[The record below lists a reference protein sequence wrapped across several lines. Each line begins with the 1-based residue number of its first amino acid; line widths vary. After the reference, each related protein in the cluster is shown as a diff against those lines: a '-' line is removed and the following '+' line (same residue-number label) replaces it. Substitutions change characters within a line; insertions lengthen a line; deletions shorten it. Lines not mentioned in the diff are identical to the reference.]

1 MSINRREA
9 IKRVALA
16 GMLTATGPIGNLMAN
31 APAKG
36 KKGYFKYSLKKGYPE
51 FDYFSVDSLGKNK
64 LSNNPLK
71 LDELRDES
79 LFTSEIDK
87 KSAKYFLKDSPVSA
101 WEFERTEKGFV
112 LRSNYVEN
120 NVPWTLHFNQSKN
133 HVTMLGIV
141 HEENKI
147 DLPGVLHLPD
157 MGSFRV
163 RSEQVKTIDYS
174 GKRLTAD
181 AAHAKKYV
189 KLSFPPATKTD
200 RFVEYTFEIAAIY
213 PEVTGIENDPRFDG
227 YRRNYINTFQVNP
240 HLQVLANNTT
250 SDSCTFVQYGYSE
263 LAVAAPD
270 LVDDL
275 RAIDLVKMTV
285 DRYLAGQ
292 KGYGHFGYRGDI
304 DVFPNVRWGGQSA
317 SLDAYPSLLIAACNY
332 YKGSEDKA
340 WLTEKYNGLVSW
352 AEEIM
357 SRDKDHDGLMEYG
370 FSGNSNSYSGE
381 TNMRP
386 SNWWDTIGFGHKDAY
401 ANAMAYSAIKRFIKL
416 CELKG
421 DEYSVKRYTR
431 FAGKIRENYYDT
443 FFNPKTGVLAGWK
456 SEDGEL
462 HDYYFTFVNGMA
474 ISYGLVTKEQGN
486 RIMDAMLA
494 KMKDVGYSN
503 FEKGLP
509 GNLINIPKKD
519 YAHFDPRWGGN
530 PTDDSTAGWQHYENG
545 GVSGNYVY
553 FTIKALYSLG
563 RKRDAEMIMFPLLK
577 AIENGAFQ
585 GECDNG
591 MTKDWQTWDGECWG
605 YEGFLVDNY
614 WGLLAVA
621 ELYKH

>member
-1 MSINRREA
+1 MNITRREA
-9 IKRVALA
+9 VKRMAIGGTALSLA
-16 GMLTATGPIGNLMAN
+16 PIGNVFAQ
-31 APAKG
+31 KSG
-36 KKGYFKYSLKKGYPE
+36 KVDSNYFKYSLDKQYPA
-51 FDYFSVDSLGKNK
+51 FNYFSVDSLGKGK
-64 LSNNPLK
+64 LENNPLK
-71 LDELRDES
+71 LGEVKDEN

-87 KSAKYFLKDSPVSA
+87 QSARYFTKGSTVPA
-101 WEFERTEKGFV
+101 WEFIRTEKGFV

-120 NVPWTLHFNQSKN
+120 NVPWTLDFNQSKN

-141 HEENKI
+141 PEENKI
-147 DLPGVLHLPD
+147 DLPGVLHMPD

-163 RSEQVKTIDYS
+163 RSNQVKTIDYS

-181 AAHAKKYV
+181 SAHAKKFV
-189 KLSFPPATKTD
+189 KLSFPAATKENK
-200 RFVEYTFEIAAIY
+200 FVEYSFEISAIY
-213 PEVTGIENDPRFDG
+213 PKVPGIENDPRFDG
-227 YRRNYINTFQVNP
+227 YKRNYINTFQVNP

-263 LAVAAPD
+263 MAVAAPN

-285 DRYLAGQ
+285 DRYLEGQ

-317 SLDAYPSLLIAACNY
+317 SLDTYPSLLIAACNY
-332 YKGSEDKA
+332 YKGSEDKE
-340 WLTEKYNGLVSW
+340 WLTEKYNGLISW

-357 SRDKDHDGLMEYG
+357 SRDKDSDGLMEYG
-370 FSGNSNSYSGE
+370 FSGNSGSYSGK
-381 TNMRP
+381 TNQRP

-401 ANAMAYSAIKRFIKL
+401 ANAMAYRAINYFIEL
-416 CELKG
+416 CKIQD
-421 DEYSVKRYTR
+421 DEYSIKRYTK
-431 FAGKIRENYYDT
+431 FVDKLKKNYHDT
-443 FFNPKTGVLAGWK
+443 FINPKTGVLAGWK

-486 RIMDAMLA
+486 KIMDAMLA
-494 KMKDVGYSN
+494 KMKELDFTN

-509 GNLINIPKKD
+509 GNLISIPRKD
-519 YAHFDPRWGGN
+519 YSHHDPRWGGHTSDELN
-530 PTDDSTAGWQHYENG
+530 DGWQHYENG

-563 RKRDAEMIMFPLLK
+563 RKKDAEMIMFPLLK

-585 GECDNG
+585 GECENG

-621 ELYKH
+621 EEYK